1 MAILTRALF
10 NKELRPGLNAVFG
23 LEYKDKAKQWTEI
36 FDEFKSKKSYEE
48 DVLVSGFGLAPVK
61 AEGAGVAYDSA
72 KEIYTARYIHETIAL
87 ACAITREMV
96 DDNLYME
103 MGAKFSRAIARS
115 LRITEE
121 VKAASILNNA
131 FSSSFPGGDGV
142 ALLATTHPTE
152 GGTQV
157 NTFGTNTQ
165 LSEDALEQLLI
176 LINKATDHRGLNMML
191 QATKLIVPPD
201 LQMTAYKIL
210 NTPYRTS
217 AGQTANSANDVNA
230 IVNWNL
236 VSGGMAVNNYLTD
249 SDAWFVKTDCPDGL
263 KRFTRMGAEQSMQ
276 PDFNTQTVR
285 MLWMQ
290 RYAFGWSDWRGIFG
304 ANGA

>member
-23 LEYKDKAKQWTEI
+23 LEYSDKPKQWTDI
-36 FDEFKSKKSYEE
+36 FDEFKSKKAYEE
-48 DVLVSGFGLAPVK
+48 DVLVSGFGLAQTK
-61 AEGAGVAYDSA
+61 AEGAGVAYDIA
-72 KEIYTARYIHETIAL
+72 KEIYTARYFNETVAL

-103 MGAKFSRAIARS
+103 MGAKYSRAIARS

-121 VKAASILNNA
+121 VKGASLLNNG
-131 FSSSFPGGDGV
+131 FSTSFPIGDGA
-142 ALLATTHPTE
+142 ALLSTAHVTESATKA
-152 GGTQV
+152 
-157 NTFGTNTQ
+157 NTFTNPTQ

-176 LINKATDHRGLNMML
+176 LINKMQDHRGLNVML
-191 QATKLIVPPD
+191 QGMKLIVPAD

-217 AGQTANSANDVNA
+217 AGQTANSANDVNV
-230 IVNWNL
+230 INNWNL
-236 VSGGMAVNNYLTD
+236 IKGGLSVNNYLTAAD
-249 SDAWFVKTDCPDGL
+249 TWFIKTDCPDGM
-263 KRFTRMGAEQSMQ
+263 KRATRMNAEQSMQ

-290 RYAFGWSDWRGIFG
+290 RYSYGVSDWRGLFG
-304 ANGA
+304 AKGS